1 MTELIAVALAF
12 FVVAVSPGPA
22 NLSNAAIAMAY
33 GRRTSMIYGLGL
45 SCGLVFWGLV
55 AASGMGAVLQSSLY
69 LLMALKVLGGL
80 YLIWLAVQ
88 SARSA
93 MTPETEA
100 VTASRGGRWFWRGLI
115 LNTSNPKSV
124 IAWMAALSI
133 GLNPDDGF
141 AAIVAATGVCIAV
154 GFFNN
159 ALYSVV
165 FSTGGAMRL
174 YRRARRGIDGVM
186 AGLFALA
193 GLGLIR
199 SAFAR

>member
-1 MTELIAVALAF
+1 
-12 FVVAVSPGPA
+12 
-22 NLSNAAIAMAY
+22 
-33 GRRTSMIYGLGL
+33 
-45 SCGLVFWGLV
+45 
-55 AASGMGAVLQSSLY
+55 
-69 LLMALKVLGGL
+69 MALKVLGGL
-80 YLIWLAVQ
+80 YLLWLAFQ

-93 MTPETEA
+93 LTTETEV

-124 IAWMAALSI
+124 ISWIAAPSI
-133 GLNPDDGF
+133 GLNPEDGF
-141 AAIVAATGVCIAV
+141 AAIVAATTVCIAA

-165 FSTGGAMRL
+165 FSTDGAMRVN
-174 YRRARRGIDGVM
+174 RRARRGIDVV

-193 GLGLIR
+193 SLGLIR

>member
-1 MTELIAVALAF
+1 M
-12 FVVAVSPGPA
+12 
-22 NLSNAAIAMAY
+22 
-33 GRRTSMIYGLGL
+33 
-45 SCGLVFWGLV
+45 
-55 AASGMGAVLQSSLY
+55 
-69 LLMALKVLGGL
+69 
-80 YLIWLAVQ
+80 
-88 SARSA
+88 
-93 MTPETEA
+93 
-100 VTASRGGRWFWRGLI
+100 VTASCGGRWFWRGLI

-133 GLNPDDGF
+133 RLNPEDGF
-141 AAIVAATGVCIAV
+141 AAIVAATTVCIAV

-165 FSTGGAMRL
+165 FSTDGAMRVN
-174 YRRARRGIDGVM
+174 RRARRGIDGVV

>member
-22 NLSNAAIAMAY
+22 NLSNAAIAMAH
-33 GRRTSMIYGLGL
+33 GRQTSMIYGLGL

-80 YLIWLAVQ
+80 YLLWLAVQ

-93 MTPETEA
+93 MTPETKVVA
-100 VTASRGGRWFWRGLI
+100 ASRGGRWFWRGLI
-115 LNTSNPKSV
+115 LNMSNPKSV

-133 GLNPDDGF
+133 GLNSDDGF
-141 AAIVAATGVCIAV
+141 AAIAAATAVCIAV

-165 FSTGGAMRL
+165 FSTGGAMRA

-193 GLGLIR
+193 SFGLIR